1 VQDRTPTSLGWS
13 LADSNVTLTAPGV
26 YWTQTPTAAYVLL
39 NYFATDSNRPTVRVN
54 NGTWSPSPNNGS
66 TGYGWSTIAIP
77 IPFTDVKTGTNTIE
91 VQGGQQTV
99 IANINI
105 ALIAAT
111 P

>member
-54 NGTWSPSPNNGS
+54 NGS